1 MEFMIVQH
9 YEWNVAYG
17 TKLCILKWLILCPVN
32 FNSIFKNEDAI
43 NKCVEMAGINL
54 NAKIL
59 RQRSIIKKS
68 DNIICFQKWGRCNY
82 KKRMLLIITLEHQ
95 L

>member
-43 NKCVEMAGINL
+43 NNCVEMADINL

-59 RQRSIIKKS
+59 RQHSIIKK
-68 DNIICFQKWGRCNY
+68 
-82 KKRMLLIITLEHQ
+82 KRQYNLFSKMGKI
-95 L
+95 